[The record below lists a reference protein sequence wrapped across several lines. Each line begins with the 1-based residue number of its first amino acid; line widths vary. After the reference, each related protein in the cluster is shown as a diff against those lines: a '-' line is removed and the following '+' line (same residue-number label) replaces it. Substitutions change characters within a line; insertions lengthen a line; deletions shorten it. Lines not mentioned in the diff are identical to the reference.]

1 MSLQWSPQ
9 QAAALDAAG
18 RWHSDCLSEINAGM
32 RLSRPVFRLFGYAGT
47 GKSTLA
53 RHLAEQANTKTC
65 YAAYTGKAAM
75 VMQRNGCEGAST
87 IHSAIYSTEI
97 DEVTGNATY
106 TWNAKGPFE
115 DAGLIVLDECSMI
128 DAKIGAEVLAY
139 GRPVLVLGDPAQLP
153 PVSKEDGNAAG
164 FFTEAEPDVM
174 LTEIHRQAADNPII
188 RLATDVREGRPLRPG
203 QYGDSLVI
211 YRRDLRQRMAMEA
224 DQLLVGKNI
233 TKDGYNAKI
242 RKALGRNSNLPE
254 IGDRL
259 VCIRNDKSKN
269 ILNGEIFEVVET
281 GKRKLEY
288 PAKGEIFLTVK
299 SLDVPS
305 KDPVR
310 VTVRTECFT
319 GRIKDVPFQALRGT
333 QLFDFGYALTVH
345 KAQGS
350 GWPNVLLFDES
361 WTFGLEAGRWLYT
374 GITRASEKIT
384 VAL

>member
-9 QAAALDAAG
+9 QSAALDSCGAWLKESQREVAAG
-18 RWHSDCLSEINAGM
+18 GILSKPIY
-32 RLSRPVFRLFGYAGT
+32 RIFGYAGT

-53 RHLAEQANTKTC
+53 RHLAEQTGAKTR

-115 DAGLIVLDECSMI
+115 NAGLIVLDECSMI

-203 QYGDSLVI
+203 QYGDSTVI

-224 DQLLVGKNI
+224 DQILVGKNV
-233 TKDGYNAKI
+233 TKDEYNAKV
-242 RKALGRNSNLPE
+242 RKVLDLNSNLPE
-254 IGDRL
+254 IGERL
-259 VCIRNDKSKN
+259 VCIRNDKQKN
-269 ILNGEIFEVVET
+269 ILNGEIFEVVKT

-288 PAKGEIFLTVK
+288 PAKGEIFLTVQ
-299 SLDVPS
+299 SLDVPD

-310 VTVRTECFT
+310 VMVRTECFT

-333 QLFDFGYALTVH
+333 QQFDFGYALTVH

-350 GWPNVLLFDES
+350 GWDNVLLFDES
-361 WTFGLEAGRWLYT
+361 ATFGADARRWTYT
-374 GITRASEKIT
+374 GITRAAQKIT
-384 VAL
+384 VCL

>member
-1 MSLQWSPQ
+1 MPQWSHQ
-9 QAAALDAAG
+9 QAAALDAAD
-18 RWHSDCLSEINAGM
+18 RWHAECLSEINGGM

-53 RHLAEQANTKTC
+53 RHLAEQTGAKTR

-259 VCIRNDKSKN
+259 VCIRNDKQKN
-269 ILNGEIFEVVET
+269 ILNGEIFEVAET
-281 GKRKLEY
+281 GKRKMEY
-288 PAKGEIFLTVK
+288 PAKGEIFLTVQ
-299 SLDVPS
+299 SLEVPS

-350 GWPNVLLFDES
+350 QWDNVLLFDES
-361 WTFGLEAGRWLYT
+361 STFGPEASRWLYT
-374 GITRASEKIT
+374 GLTRAAQKIT
-384 VAL
+384 VCL